1 MPTKIPVQKY
11 LTADLFEELELKGVT
26 PEQRVAFLESFG
38 NVIQQRLYTRIMR
51 VLDDQQKDQLDALL
65 TAHPDDAE
73 AVGAF
78 LNAEI
83 PEFYKIV
90 EEEVAAYKKSL
101 IDRMNA

>member
-11 LTADLFEELELKGVT
+11 LKADLFEELELSRVT

-38 NVIQQRLYTRIMR
+38 NIIQQRIYMR
-51 VLDDQQKDQLDALL
+51 VMTILDDNQKNQLEALL
-65 TAHPDDAE
+65 TEHADDAD

-83 PEFYKIV
+83 PEFQKIV
-90 EEEVAAYKKSL
+90 EEEVASYKKSL
-101 IDRMNA
+101 IDRMKA